1 MSSPPFVMR
10 EDDRVR
16 RDPNLGAEASTTDS
30 ANVKQREAVAAGQT
44 DRPLPRTR
52 RALNLLMLSPEY
64 CLSEAPHTVGAS
76 IRAPAAPHS
85 SGMTTGTA

>member
-1 MSSPPFVMR
+1 MR

-30 ANVKQREAVAAGQT
+30 ANVKQRESVAAGQT
-44 DRPLPRTR
+44 DRPLRRDR
-52 RALNLLMLSPEY
+52 RALKLLMLSPEY
-64 CLSEAPHTVGAS
+64 CLSEAPPTVDAP